1 MKFDRK
7 YAGKWVAIKRN
18 QVVASDSTFE
28 KLDKKIEKLKNKE
41 SLRYALIPKG
51 LFAGSLWFFPTLNF

>member
-51 LFAGSLWFFPTLNF
+51 LFAGSL